1 MKIAI
6 PVKMKR
12 ENPPLAPLFG
22 KAKWFA
28 LIEDNQVEIVENPA
42 HGGRAVIEWLLGEGV
57 DTIIF
62 QEMGISPYEM
72 VKETGKIELFHA
84 GYDRILLDEAL
95 EAFDSNALPLV
106 DDTNITEI
114 LVHHE
119 KKHSHGEKH

>member
-12 ENPPLAPLFG
+12 ENSPLAPLFG

-28 LIEDNQVEIVENPA
+28 LIEDNQVEIVENPV
-42 HGGRAVIEWLLGEGV
+42 HGGRAVIAWLLGEGV

-62 QEMGISPYEM
+62 QEMGVSPYEM
-72 VKETGKIELFHA
+72 VKETGKIKLFHA

-114 LVHHE
+114 LAHHE
-119 KKHSHGEKH
+119 KKHSHG